1 MQTPHQIYIFIYKE
15 EQISEKHTRSKGTRQ
30 RTGPVRSSANQAE
43 KAVSGS
49 QSVVLREPA
58 TSCTTIGR
66 GGVAL
71 PETDTQGRH
80 RSEEDTQPTRA
91 IVMVVLGIL
100 VADSSQ
106 NPSSETSQIT
116 QQADHEANISLFYF
130 FSFSL
135 SATASTP
142 KRMSRS

>member
-71 PETDTQGRH
+71 PEDTQGRH

-135 SATASTP
+135 SATASIP